1 MSVAKL
7 NRLIRM
13 SEAVKG
19 VCDLVDDG
27 KLTISVAAEL
37 SALKPKPQELVLHL
51 LDLGYKATTHRII
64 RMKNAEGEGT
74 KLDEMELRS
83 ILDDKDIAPKQQ
95 EAPAVPHLFWN
106 HYDTIFF

>member
-37 SALKPKPQELVLHL
+37 SALKPKTQE
-51 LDLGYKATTHRII
+51 
-64 RMKNAEGEGT
+64 
-74 KLDEMELRS
+74 
-83 ILDDKDIAPKQQ
+83 
-95 EAPAVPHLFWN
+95 
-106 HYDTIFF
+106 